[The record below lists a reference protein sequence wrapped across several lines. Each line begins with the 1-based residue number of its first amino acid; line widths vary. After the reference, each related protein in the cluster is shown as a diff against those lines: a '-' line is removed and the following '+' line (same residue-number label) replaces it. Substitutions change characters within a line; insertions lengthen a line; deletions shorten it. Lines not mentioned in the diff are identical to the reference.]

1 MTTGFHS
8 SSQLDPDFQRKFAG
22 LIKSLNTPF
31 TLYDEGGEAAS
42 YLGNALAQQV
52 GFEKVSYLKDGI
64 YGWKEAGMPSVDYT
78 P

>member
-1 MTTGFHS
+1 MATGFHS
-8 SSQLDPDFQRKFAG
+8 FGQLHPDFQRKFAD

-31 TLYDEGGEAAS
+31 TLYDEDGEATS
-42 YLGNALAQQV
+42 YLGNALAQQL

-64 YGWKEAGMPSVDYT
+64 CGRREAGMPSVDYT